1 MSTSN
6 LTFLNQFHDYGLPY
20 KNPGS
25 PSEFMINLQYL
36 DQKIE
41 ATTREVT
48 YWDLYKISTVLVDA
62 NAFYSSLNNLLPYSS
77 MIINTLVTNTE
88 DGDLNPGDIVIKN
101 NNGSHDIIRAE
112 RGGIFYPSSIIA
124 SPSQNNYTYA
134 INYSYSAIAPSETEA
149 ISKRKKNE
157 DGSNVEP
164 PTYICDYAKQM
175 QYAGLVSGLVG
186 SPYNKIY
193 SASDIKNSGNKI
205 YLDFP
210 NDPNSDSG
218 AKIDIEPIIK
228 SFYQNPINGSIEE
241 IYYDILI
248 QKSSTNQQYTIN
260 FMDEDLFSILNR
272 VVIK

>member
-77 MIINTLVTNTE
+77 MVINTLVTNTE
-88 DGDLNPGDIVIKN
+88 DGDLNPGDIVVKN

-112 RGGIFYPSSIIA
+112 RGGIFYPSSIVA
-124 SPSQNNYTYA
+124 SPSQNNYTYT
-134 INYSYSAIAPSETEA
+134 INYSYSASAPSKAEA
-149 ISKRKKNE
+149 TSTRKTNE
-157 DGSNVEP
+157 NGSNVEP
-164 PTYICDYAKQM
+164 PTYTCDYAKQM
-175 QYAGLVSGLVG
+175 KYPGLIGGLVG
-186 SPYNKIY
+186 SPYNQIY
-193 SASDIKNSGNKI
+193 STNDIKNNGNKI

-228 SFYQNPINGSIEE
+228 SFYQNPTNSSVEE
-241 IYYDILI
+241 IYHDISI
-248 QKSSTNQQYTIN
+248 QKSSTDQEYIID
-260 FMDEDLFSILNR
+260 FMDEDFLSILNR